1 MHWAP
6 SKDFRAHLSAFLLDH
21 QVDALR
27 LWASSNCATS
37 TVFRDERGAVILM
50 ALRDRPRTASSHS
63 RTLRGALRRMAVD
76 LCLRGKWLHLVSAR
90 EVLALC
96 EANVPQD
103 LRSHPSAGSDAR
115 AGSAE
120 ALRAGVKRL
129 ADGDRVIVLG

>member
-1 MHWAP
+1 MALGT
-6 SKDFRAHLSAFLLDH
+6 SKAFRARFSAFLLDH

-27 LWASSNCATS
+27 LWASNHCAMS

-90 EVLALC
+90 EVQALC
-96 EANVPQD
+96 ETSGLEQGEGRREAPA
-103 LRSHPSAGSDAR
+103 HYGHTSAGAGDAEGDAADDR
-115 AGSAE
+115 IVP
-120 ALRAGVKRL
+120 LR
-129 ADGDRVIVLG
+129 